1 MFEIPQGEIIT
12 FHSAD
17 PQIPLPDPRYLAIH
31 AACAKV
37 CHASGA
43 AEVIEKMLREYEEIP
58 VLATDG
64 SSNILEHA
72 LHMISVR

>member
-1 MFEIPQGEIIT
+1 MIT

-17 PQIPLPDPRYLAIH
+17 LRIALPDPLYLAIH

-43 AEVIEKMLREYEEIP
+43 AEVVEKILRDYEETK

-64 SSNILEHA
+64 SSNILTHA
-72 LHMISVR
+72 LDMISVR